1 MDESGAKPKFPIQ
14 VQLEANKR
22 YYWCRCGFS
31 QSQPFCDGAHRG
43 TGMNPMVFAVR
54 ETGPVWLCA
63 CKETKNI
70 PFCDC
75 FRTPG

>member
-1 MDESGAKPKFPIQ
+1 MDESGTKSKLPIR

-22 YYWCRCGFS
+22 YYWCRCGLS

-43 TGMNPMVFAVR
+43 TGMNPVVFIVR
-54 ETGPVWLCA
+54 ETSPVWLCV

-75 FRTPG
+75 DRSG

>member
-1 MDESGAKPKFPIQ
+1 MDESGAKSKLPIQ

-22 YYWCRCGFS
+22 YYWCQCGLS

-43 TGMNPMVFAVR
+43 TGMNPVVFVIR
-54 ETGPVWLCA
+54 ESGPVWLCV

-75 FRTPG
+75 FRAD